1 MRVGKKAIATQAAPA
16 AIGPYAQAVRAGD
29 FVFCSG
35 QIGLDP
41 ESGTLVAGGAVAECR
56 RVMENLRAVLTAA
69 GLDFAD
75 VVKTT
80 IYLTDLGAFA
90 GVNEVYGS
98 YFSEPYPARAT
109 VGVATLPRGASV
121 EIEAI
126 ALARRRGPLA

>member
-1 MRVGKKAIATQAAPA
+1 MRKTGIATRSAPA
-16 AIGPYAQAVRAGD
+16 AIGPYAQAMRAGD
-29 FVFCSG
+29 LVFCSG

-41 ESGTLVAGGAVAECR
+41 ESGELVAGGAVAECR
-56 RVMENLRAVLTAA
+56 QAMENLRAVLAAA
-69 GLDFAD
+69 GLSLAD

-80 IYLTDLGAFA
+80 IYLTDLGVFTA
-90 GVNEVYGS
+90 VNEVYGG

-126 ALARRRGPLA
+126 ALDLGS